1 MNYEDSTK
9 RVVKTSEELGGVLKR
24 LRKYRNLTQQHI
36 AEIIGIDRS
45 TYAYYESGGLTPSI
59 FTLIKLSEIFGVEL
73 TTLFFVDVVE

>member
-9 RVVKTSEELGGVLKR
+9 RVVKTSEELGGVLRR
-24 LRKYRNLTQQHI
+24 LRLRRNLTQQHI
-36 AEIIGIDRS
+36 AEMLGIDRS
-45 TYAYYESGGLTPSI
+45 TYTYYEKGEITPPI